1 VRLVYLKGDMAL
13 IGQRMRARKHHFMP
27 ASLLESQFAVLE
39 EPGADESAVI
49 VSIAMSPRRV
59 VGMIIQRLGLEVPPG
74 GA

>member
-1 VRLVYLKGDMAL
+1 
-13 IGQRMRARKHHFMP
+13 MP

-39 EPGADESAVI
+39 EPQAEERALT

-59 VGMIIQRLGLEVPPG
+59 VGTIIERLGLEVPPG

>member
-1 VRLVYLKGDMAL
+1 
-13 IGQRMRARKHHFMP
+13 MP

-39 EPGADESAVI
+39 EPGIEESAVI

-59 VGMIIQRLGLEVPPG
+59 VGTIIERLGLEVPPG